1 MGTHHT
7 NMKMMMHQ
15 HEDDDAAL
23 QTPTQMLEFDN

>member
-1 MGTHHT
+1 
-7 NMKMMMHQ
+7 MKMMMHQ